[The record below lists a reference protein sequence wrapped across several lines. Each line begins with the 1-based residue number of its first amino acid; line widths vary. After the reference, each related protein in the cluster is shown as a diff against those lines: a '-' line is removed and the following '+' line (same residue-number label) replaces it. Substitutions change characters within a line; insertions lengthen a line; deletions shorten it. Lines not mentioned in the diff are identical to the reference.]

1 MDANK
6 LEQII
11 LEQDPKDRLKQLKK
25 LRNKPIIIKD
35 KVHNV
40 LSGRILILGQ
50 KYKDEEGRYYFAVNC
65 GEVYPY
71 GKSPVL
77 LLRLDNLKEIY
88 LIS

>member
-1 MDANK
+1 MDTNK

-25 LRNKPIIIKD
+25 LRNKPIIIRD
-35 KVHNV
+35 KIHNV

-50 KYKDEEGRYYFAVNC
+50 KYEEGRYYFAVNC
-65 GEVYPY
+65 GEVYPF

-77 LLRLDNLKEIY
+77 LLNLNNLKEVY
-88 LIS
+88 LVS